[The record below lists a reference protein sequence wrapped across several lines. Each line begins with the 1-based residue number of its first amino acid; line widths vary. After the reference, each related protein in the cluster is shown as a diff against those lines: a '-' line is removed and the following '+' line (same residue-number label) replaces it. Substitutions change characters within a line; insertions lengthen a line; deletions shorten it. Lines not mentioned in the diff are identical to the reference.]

1 VPDAQLGYLAWN
13 WLTMGQ
19 VLCVPMIVGGL
30 FLIWL
35 AYHRAPATPAA
46 AV

>member
-1 VPDAQLGYLAWN
+1 
-13 WLTMGQ
+13 MGQ

-30 FLIWL
+30 FLIWW
-35 AYHRAPATPAA
+35 AYNRAPAAKA

>member
-1 VPDAQLGYLAWN
+1 
-13 WLTMGQ
+13 MGQ

-35 AYHRAPATPAA
+35 AYRRAPATPAA